1 MTAYVDDAAIVWRSK
16 ERFHMSADSLPEL
29 HAFAASI
36 GVRPCWF
43 HRKSRYPHYDI
54 TAEQRERAILA
65 GALAVT
71 QQEMVPIA
79 KRLWIAP
86 KQKPS
91 ANGPQPSLLE

>member
-16 ERFHMSADSLPEL
+16 ARYHMSADSLSEL

-54 TAEQRERAILA
+54 TAEQRERAFSA
-65 GALAVT
+65 GACPVT

-79 KRLWIAP
+79 KRLWVAP
-86 KQKPS
+86 KQKLLS
-91 ANGPQPSLLE
+91 QSPQPSLLE

>member
-16 ERFHMSADSLPEL
+16 ARYHMSADSLPEL

-54 TAEQRERAILA
+54 TAEQRERAFLA
-65 GALAVT
+65 GARAIT

-79 KRLWIAP
+79 KRLWVAP
-86 KQKPS
+86 KHKSSSESAQKS
-91 ANGPQPSLLE
+91 FLE

>member
-1 MTAYVDDAAIVWRSK
+1 MTTYVDDAAIVWRSK
-16 ERFHMSADSLPEL
+16 ARFHMSADTLAEL

-54 TAEQRERAILA
+54 TAEQRARAFAA
-65 GALAVT
+65 GARSIT

-79 KRLWIAP
+79 KRLWVAA
-86 KQKPS
+86 KVKPARSS
-91 ANGPQPSLLE
+91 AQPSLLD